1 MESNL
6 DRFRFT
12 KATPI
17 NPESFVSINVVNE
30 DVGFPLLITANLKGL
45 DLCKWFSE
53 NKSQID
59 HFLNEKGAVLF
70 RGFNVAT
77 QDDFVNFIRS
87 LEIKTVSYTNRTSPR
102 YSISENVY
110 TSTTQPSSEIIH
122 FHSENS
128 YTNNPPNFLF
138 FCCVQQASSGGE
150 TPLADNRKVLRSLPA
165 DLQAKFRHLG
175 VMYKRLVNDKLG
187 LDWKEIFQVQTVEEV
202 EELCVENGIHFNWR
216 DEGLVLTWNSP
227 AIVNHQKTGDEVWFN
242 HAYFFNKYSYSEQL
256 LNVVNS
262 IDDLPFLTFFGDGTD
277 ISLEE
282 YDLIKG
288 AYEKSSVE
296 FQWKNG
302 DVLLVDNYLCS
313 HARNSFTGERQILVS
328 II

>member
-1 MESNL
+1 
-6 DRFRFT
+6 
-12 KATPI
+12 
-17 NPESFVSINVVNE
+17 
-30 DVGFPLLITANLKGL
+30 
-45 DLCKWFSE
+45 
-53 NKSQID
+53 
-59 HFLNEKGAVLF
+59 
-70 RGFNVAT
+70 
-77 QDDFVNFIRS
+77 
-87 LEIKTVSYTNRTSPR
+87 
-102 YSISENVY
+102 
-110 TSTTQPSSEIIH
+110 
-122 FHSENS
+122 
-128 YTNNPPNFLF
+128 
-138 FCCVQQASSGGE
+138 
-150 TPLADNRKVLRSLPA
+150 
-165 DLQAKFRHLG
+165 
-175 VMYKRLVNDKLG
+175 MYKRLVNDKLG